1 MYFCST
7 CKKKV
12 NALRRSCVKTLPP
25 HLIINLKRFGF
36 DYDRMQKF
44 KANDVCQFPI
54 NLDMFPFTLEG
65 VEGLD
70 RNPKTAYE
78 YELGG
83 ILVHSGIAEAGHY
96 YSYIRERLPG
106 GRRGEWFEFNDDQV
120 V

>member
-1 MYFCST
+1 M
-7 CKKKV
+7 
-12 NALRRSCVKTLPP
+12 KTLPP